1 MQNVLVTRKGEK
13 GPVPARLFMIVA
25 RKSHSAVIFRRG
37 PSKWVQLIKWNTKT
51 DTFEGGQWF
60 HGRIYER
67 RCDLSP
73 DGSLLIYFAQKIS
86 ARTMKDKE
94 YTYAWTA
101 ISKPPYLTALALWP
115 KADCWDGGGL
125 FHSDKAVQL
134 NHMRGSKPHPN
145 HKPPGWLHI
154 APKTTG
160 RGEDDP
166 IFSERLERD
175 GWSLKQEWKLE
186 NQGHPKWFHT
196 VLPEVREKRSRD
208 QKQLLRLTRSVEGF
222 DYTEEFLVI
231 SVKKLQSKTIPRASW
246 ADWDQNG
253 RVIFARDGKVF
264 AGQLTDSGT
273 WKETELADFNSSRPQ
288 PLPSPPQAKKW

>member
-1 MQNVLVTRKGEK
+1 MQNVLVARKGK
-13 GPVPARLFMIVA
+13 KDPVPARLFIIVS
-25 RKSHSAVIFRRG
+25 RKSHAAVIFRRG

-51 DTFEGGQWF
+51 DTFEAGQWF

-134 NHMRGSKPHPN
+134 NHMRGAKPHPN

-166 IFSERLERD
+166 IFSERLDRD
-175 GWSLKQEWKLE
+175 GWTLKQEEKLE
-186 NQGHPKWFHT
+186 NRGYPKWYRT
-196 VLPEVREKRSRD
+196 IQPEVREKKSRNL
-208 QKQLLRLTRSVEGF
+208 KQLLRLTRSFERLT
-222 DYTEEFLVI
+222 YTEEFSVI
-231 SVKKLQSKTIPRASW
+231 SGKKSQSKTIPRASW
-246 ADWDQNG
+246 ADWDQSG
-253 RVIFARDGKVF
+253 RLIFARDGKVF
-264 AGQLTDSGT
+264 AGQLYDSGT
-273 WKETELADFNSSRPQ
+273 WKETELADLNSSRPQ
-288 PLPSPPQAKKW
+288 PMPSPPHAKKW